1 MMSNISLNSDILS
14 NESPNLSSSNK
25 IRKSSEHSSE
35 REVQCSSETI
45 RNNRYE
51 GKFVSASVINLSSR
65 HFSMGEISLLPKRLK
80 FVPTLKHINKAK
92 IKEEIEFYVGKL
104 RLMWHFRND
113 RREFDVNPFKK
124 KSKFNPKGC
133 AAIEMYLTRL
143 EEEILSLD
151 VKMSYSN
158 LTKGER
164 NALHFLHDDPSIII
178 KEADKGSAVVVW
190 DREDYLKAANSQL
203 SDKDVYQEV
212 KGDAEGP
219 LKSVLRKTRNRGDTG
234 DKTLDYFVA
243 NNPKLGRFYLLPKIH
258 KKLHN
263 VPGRQVISNSSYF
276 TENISSLD
284 FHLKP

>member
-1 MMSNISLNSDILS
+1 MKVLIYRRLTKLEKVLSILRKERSSVAVKLYVIIDMRENLLALALLIYLAGISLWAKFLFFQNDS
-14 NESPNLSSSNK
+14 NL
-25 IRKSSEHSSE
+25 
-35 REVQCSSETI
+35 
-45 RNNRYE
+45 
-51 GKFVSASVINLSSR
+51 F
-65 HFSMGEISLLPKRLK
+65 LLLN
-80 FVPTLKHINKAK
+80 INKAK

-151 VKMSYSN
+151 EKMSYSN

-258 KKLHN
+258 KRLHN